1 MIIYNYFYIRKRMA
15 TGIRNCNFSCTCN
28 REECERKHYIE
39 DPEDRATVKDIF
51 DDNFDRK
58 THNETD
64 PDGVRNVP
72 CFFGPL
78 CSKSD
83 CNFKHYCSFDFRM
96 KIMNKE
102 WRKISR
108 TDNKEKVL
116 SEIAGKYSFSD
127 EDLDKLSKL
136 L

>member
-1 MIIYNYFYIRKRMA
+1 MA

-28 REECERKHYIE
+28 REECDRKHYIE
-39 DPEDRATVKDIF
+39 DSEDRATVKDIF

-58 THNETD
+58 IHNETD
-64 PDGVRNVP
+64 PEGVRSVP

-78 CSKSD
+78 CSKSE
-83 CNFKHYCSFDFRM
+83 CNFKHYCSFEFRM

-108 TDNKEKVL
+108 KDNQEKVL
-116 SEIAGKYSFSD
+116 SELVEKYSISD
-127 EDLDKLSKL
+127 EDLEKISKL